1 MNWNSWKN
9 QKRIENITFD
19 LHSLVLL
26 HVSIFALSFATEVS
40 QYLIYFTVG
49 ISSYISS
56 ERITLVDN
64 IVYWFHKIQRT
75 VLMILQD
82 WL

>member
-1 MNWNSWKN
+1 MLTKKKHLNNVK
-9 QKRIENITFD
+9 NITFD
-19 LHSLVLL
+19 LYSLVSLL
-26 HVSIFALSFATEVS
+26 VSIFALSFATEVS

-64 IVYWFHKIQRT
+64 IVYRFHKIQRT